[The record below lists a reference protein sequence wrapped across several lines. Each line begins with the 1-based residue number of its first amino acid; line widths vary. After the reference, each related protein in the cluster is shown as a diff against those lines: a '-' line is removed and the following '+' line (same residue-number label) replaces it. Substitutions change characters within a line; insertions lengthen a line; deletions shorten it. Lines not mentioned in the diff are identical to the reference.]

1 MMWGGRYGGT
11 RGDGPRFRS
20 RTFAPLFCKQ
30 CFPGTVPAS
39 ASFCCDWEYRGRMGT
54 HGPQGPTGREAQLLW
69 VPPPARHPPPPSAWA
84 RAGLQQCPRGAPRGA
99 PSGPHS
105 VRGHG
110 GAGHRRASLGISLP
124 AGSHRRA
131 AAVAAGRGGTRAAV
145 PPGAGRTRHW
155 CFLPTGR
162 LAGVAGKK
170 KAGQRRQR

>member
-1 MMWGGRYGGT
+1 MAQGVTDPGSEAVPSLLY
-11 RGDGPRFRS
+11 FVNSVFLARS
-20 RTFAPLFCKQ
+20 LLLHP
-30 CFPGTVPAS
+30 S
-39 ASFCCDWEYRGRMGT
+39 AVTGNTGAGW
-54 HGPQGPTGREAQLLW
+54 GPTAPRD
-69 VPPPARHPPPPSAWA
+69 PPGGKPSSCGSPHQQDPPPPSAWA

-131 AAVAAGRGGTRAAV
+131 AAVAAGRGGGRAAV
-145 PPGAGRTRHW
+145 PPGAGRTHHW